1 MRPSIDSNRRFLLL
15 SPLALA
21 VLYAVLGGGWIIYSD
36 FALLASFGNAQFDR
50 LTHLQTLKGLAYV
63 AVTSLLIWLLL
74 ERRRRA
80 LAAAEAGL
88 EESEAMRRQV
98 FERLGAVCLVIDGET
113 QRIVDANPAAL
124 AYYGWTRDELLAMHT
139 TDLAVA
145 SAIDMEA
152 ITRRVQAGEQ
162 RVFVVEHRLKAGEIR
177 EVEVLST
184 EFRSAGR
191 RMAYVLVLDVTERR
205 RAERALESSER
216 NYRNLLHQANDG
228 VFITTSEGIILEV
241 NARACEMLGCTSSE
255 LVGRPLTE
263 INLASDLRQRP
274 LRLDELRSKGT
285 LLIDRILRRKDGS
298 AFAAEVN
305 AQVLADGRLLGVAR
319 DVSGRKALEERLRQ
333 AQKMEAVG
341 QLTGGIAHDLNNIL
355 TVVLANA
362 ELLAKGLPEDQPDSR
377 ADLEDLRSAARRGA
391 AMIEKLLGFSRHA
404 PLSVT
409 TLDLGRLVADLLPTL
424 RRLLPATIAVE
435 TGLPQQTVWVRADA
449 GSVEQ
454 ILLNLATNARDA
466 MPDGGRLWI
475 EVEPGGRVSGPGI
488 DPARRYACLRVTDTG
503 VGMDEDTRAR
513 VFEPFFTT
521 KPSGQGS
528 GLGLSMVYGL
538 VQQHRGSVQL
548 DSAPGA
554 GARVAVYLPTAD
566 SEDPGEAP
574 ASGSRPALSV
584 RGGTETLLLV
594 EDEEPVRRA
603 TQRVLERYGYTVLTA
618 ADGREAVQAL
628 ATLEP
633 SIALVITDLVMPKM
647 GGRELFEATRR
658 AGMHVRFLFASGY
671 APTELRE
678 TSRPHG
684 PEHFIQKPWTVEALA
699 LRVREILDSPVN
711 SSA

>member
-1 MRPSIDSNRRFLLL
+1 MRPSTDSTHRAFLL
-15 SPLALA
+15 SPLAVA

-36 FALLASFGNAQFDR
+36 FALLASFGDPRFDR
-50 LTHLQTLKGLAYV
+50 LTHLQTVKGLAYV
-63 AVTSLLIWLLL
+63 AATSLIIWLVL

-80 LAAAEAGL
+80 LAVAEAGR
-88 EESEAMRRQV
+88 EESETIRRQV
-98 FERLGAVCLVIDGET
+98 FERIGAVCLVIDAET
-113 QRIVDANPAAL
+113 QQIVDANPAAS
-124 AYYGWTRDELLAMHT
+124 AYYGWSREELLAMHT
-139 TDLAVA
+139 TDLAMPS
-145 SAIDMEA
+145 SAGMEV
-152 ITRRVQAGEQ
+152 TPRRVQAGEQ
-162 RVFVVEHRLKAGEIR
+162 RIVVVEHRLKSGELR

-191 RMAYVLVLDVTERR
+191 RMTYLLVLDVTERR

-216 NYRNLLHQANDG
+216 NYRSLLHQANDG
-228 VFITTSEGIILEV
+228 VFITSPETIILEV
-241 NARACEMLGCTSSE
+241 NARACEMLGYTNAE
-255 LVGRPLTE
+255 LVGRTLSD
-263 INLASDLRQRP
+263 IILATDLRQRP
-274 LRLDELRSKGT
+274 LRMEELRSKGT
-285 LLIDRILRRKDGS
+285 LLIERILQRKDGS

-362 ELLAKGLPEDQPDSR
+362 ELLARGLPADQSELR
-377 ADLEDLRSAARRGA
+377 TDLEDLRSAARRGA
-391 AMIEKLLGFSRHA
+391 AMIQKLLGFSRHA
-404 PLSVT
+404 PLSIA
-409 TLDLGRLVADLLPTL
+409 TLDLGRLVSELLPTL

-435 TGLPQQTVWVRADA
+435 TGLPQRTVWVRADA

-475 EVEPGGRVSGPGI
+475 EVEPAGRISGPGI
-488 DPARRYACLRVTDTG
+488 DPARRYAGLRVTDTG

-513 VFEPFFTT
+513 AFEPFFTT

-538 VQQHRGSVQL
+538 VQQHRGAVQL

-554 GARVAVYLPTAD
+554 GTRVAVYLPAAD
-566 SEDPGEAP
+566 SGDPTEVPAT
-574 ASGSRPALSV
+574 ASGPDLTA

-618 ADGREAVQAL
+618 ADGGEALRVL

-633 SIALVITDLVMPKM
+633 SIALVVTDLVMPKM
-647 GGRELFEATRR
+647 GGRALFEAARR

-699 LRVREILDSPVN
+699 FRVREILDSPVS